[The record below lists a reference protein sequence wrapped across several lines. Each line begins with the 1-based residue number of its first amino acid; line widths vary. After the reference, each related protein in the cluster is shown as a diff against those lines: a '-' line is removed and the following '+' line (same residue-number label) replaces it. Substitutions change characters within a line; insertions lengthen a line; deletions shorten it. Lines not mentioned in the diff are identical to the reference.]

1 MHGRPARILTKV
13 LIAHRM
19 FTNKP
24 FPAGDATMAS
34 MTRYI
39 VSRSLQTFVTLLII
53 LTLIF
58 IMFESLP
65 AKPQDLLRTA
75 PNITQGQI
83 DYMTH
88 LYGYDRPI
96 LERYGIYMTNMLTFD
111 FGISFAQGGSVW
123 SILEDRIPRTMVLFG
138 GATVLAYIIGI
149 YLGALIA
156 WRRGGVL
163 DGGSVVVSLVFYNM
177 PSFWIGLIFLVLFAS
192 KLEWFPLT
200 GWYDP
205 TDNLPYLV
213 DVLWHLALPMVVLL
227 LLSLA
232 GTVLLMRTAM
242 LDVIGESYMITAKA
256 IGLPERTVLFKHGA
270 RNAMLPVVTSFIIAF
285 VFAIGGAV
293 VLENVFSFPGM
304 GALYIRSLFELDFP
318 VAEATLYIITLMV
331 LLGNFLADMIYSYLD
346 PRVRI

>member
-1 MHGRPARILTKV
+1 M
-13 LIAHRM
+13 
-19 FTNKP
+19 
-24 FPAGDATMAS
+24 AGMS
-34 MTRYI
+34 RYI
-39 VSRSLQTFVTLLII
+39 VARSIQTFITLLII

-75 PNITQGQI
+75 PTITQEQI
-83 DYMTH
+83 DYMTA

-96 LERYGIYMTNMLTFD
+96 YERYAVYMVNMLTFD
-111 FGISFAQGGSVW
+111 FGISFSRAVYVSD
-123 SILEDRIPRTMVLFG
+123 ILEDRIPRTLLLFG
-138 GATVLAYIIGI
+138 GATILAYLIGI

-156 WRRGGVL
+156 WKRGGVL
-163 DGGSVVVSLVFYNM
+163 DGSTVVVSLVFYNM
-177 PSFWIGLIFLVLFAS
+177 PSFWIGLIFLVVFAS
-192 KLEWFPLT
+192 ELDWFPLT
-200 GWYDP
+200 GWYDE
-205 TDNLPYLV
+205 TDVIFNLEPGSILFKIL
-213 DVLWHLALPMVVLL
+213 DISWHMFLPMLVLL

-242 LDVIGESYMITAKA
+242 LDVIGENYMITAKA
-256 IGLPERTVLFKHGA
+256 IGLPERKVLFRHGT

-304 GALYIRSLFELDFP
+304 GALYIQSLNQLDFP

-331 LLGNFLADMIYSYLD
+331 LLGNFVADLLYSYLD

>member
-1 MHGRPARILTKV
+1 M
-13 LIAHRM
+13 
-19 FTNKP
+19 
-24 FPAGDATMAS
+24 AGMS
-34 MTRYI
+34 RYI
-39 VSRSLQTFVTLLII
+39 VARSIQTFVTLLII

-75 PNITQGQI
+75 PNITQEQI
-83 DYMTH
+83 DAMTR
-88 LYGYDRPI
+88 LYGYDRPVY
-96 LERYGIYMTNMLTFD
+96 ERYAMYMVNMLTFD
-111 FGISFAQGGSVW
+111 FGISFSRAETVW
-123 SILEDRIPRTMVLFG
+123 NILEDRIPRTMILFG
-138 GATVLAYIIGI
+138 GATILAYIIGI

-156 WRRGGVL
+156 WKRGGVL
-163 DGGSVVVSLVFYNM
+163 DGSTVVVSLVFYNM
-177 PSFWIGLIFLVLFAS
+177 PSFWIGLIFLVIFAS
-192 KLEWFPLT
+192 ELDWFPLT
-200 GWYDP
+200 GWYDE
-205 TDNLPYLV
+205 TDSILGLDPGTFLFKIL
-213 DVLWHLALPMVVLL
+213 DISWHMFLPMLVLL

-242 LDVIGESYMITAKA
+242 LDVIGENYMITAKA
-256 IGLPERTVLFKHGA
+256 IGLPERKVLFRHGS

-304 GALYIRSLFELDFP
+304 GALYIQALLQLDFP

-331 LLGNFLADMIYSYLD
+331 LLGNFVADLLYSYLD